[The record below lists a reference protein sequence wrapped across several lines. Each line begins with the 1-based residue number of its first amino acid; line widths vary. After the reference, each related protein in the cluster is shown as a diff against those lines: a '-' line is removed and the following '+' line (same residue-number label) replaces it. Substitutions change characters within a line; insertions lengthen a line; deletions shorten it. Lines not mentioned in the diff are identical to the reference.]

1 MEQFSFSSKERV
13 SSASFITGVY
23 GWMMLALILTAAT
36 AFVTAS
42 TPAISAFVFG
52 IPYMFMGLIFAELGL
67 VWYMSARVMRLS
79 NAATTLL
86 FIAYS
91 ILNGLTLSVILLA
104 YTGAVVSNAF
114 LITAG
119 TFGIMSA
126 AGYFTKKDLSGFGS
140 IMMMGLIGI
149 ILASLVNFF
158 LHSATMD
165 YIISYVGVMIFV
177 GLTAYDT
184 QKIKNMANE
193 LEDDQLKKA
202 AIMGALT
209 LYLDF
214 VNLFLFLL
222 RILNR
227 K

>member
-1 MEQFSFSSKERV
+1 MEPVIISNNKV

-23 GWMMLALILTAAT
+23 GWMMLALI
-36 AFVTAS
+36 VTALTSIVTVS
-42 TPAISAFVFG
+42 TPAVLNFVFG
-52 IPYMFMGLIFAELGL
+52 IPYMFYVLIFAEFGL
-67 VWYMSARVMRLS
+67 VWYLSSRVSSLS
-79 NAATTLL
+79 NTTATIMFL
-86 FIAYS
+86 AYS
-91 ILNGLTLSVILLA
+91 ILNGLTLSVILFV
-104 YTGAVVSNAF
+104 YSGAAISNAF

-126 AGYFTKKDLSGFGS
+126 AGYFTKKDLSGFGA
-140 IMMMGLIGI
+140 IMMMGLVGI

-158 LHSATMD
+158 LKSDTMS

-193 LEDDQLKKA
+193 LEEDQLKKA
-202 AIMGALT
+202 SIMGALT

>member
-42 TPAISAFVFG
+42 TPAIREFVFG
-52 IPYMFMGLIFAELGL
+52 IPYMFMGLIIAELGL

-91 ILNGLTLSVILLA
+91 ILNGLTLSIVLLA

>member
-1 MEQFSFSSKERV
+1 MEQFSFSSKEKV

-36 AFVTAS
+36 AVVTAS
-42 TPAISAFVFG
+42 TPAILEFVFG
-52 IPYMFMGLIFAELGL
+52 IPYMFMGLILAELGL

-91 ILNGLTLSVILLA
+91 ILNGLTLSVVLLA
-104 YTGAVVSNAF
+104 YTGAAVSNAF

-158 LHSATMD
+158 LHSETMD
-165 YIISYVGVMIFV
+165 YIISYVGVMVFV

>member
-36 AFVTAS
+36 AIVTAS
-42 TPAISAFVFG
+42 TPAILEFVFG

-104 YTGAVVSNAF
+104 YTGAAVSNAF

>member
-1 MEQFSFSSKERV
+1 MEPVIISNNKV

-23 GWMMLALILTAAT
+23 GWMMLALI
-36 AFVTAS
+36 VTALTSIVTVS
-42 TPAISAFVFG
+42 TPAVLNFVFG
-52 IPYMFMGLIFAELGL
+52 IPYMFYILIFAELGL
-67 VWYMSARVMRLS
+67 VWYLSARVSSLS
-79 NAATTLL
+79 NTTATIMFL
-86 FIAYS
+86 AYS
-91 ILNGLTLSVILLA
+91 VLNGLTLSVILFV
-104 YTGAVVSNAF
+104 YSGAAISNAF

-126 AGYFTKKDLSGFGS
+126 AGYFTKKDLSGFGA
-140 IMMMGLIGI
+140 IMMMGLVGI
-149 ILASLVNFF
+149 ILASIVNFF
-158 LHSATMD
+158 LKSDTMS

-184 QKIKNMANE
+184 QKIKNMASE
-193 LEDDQLKKA
+193 LEEDQLKKA
-202 AIMGALT
+202 SIMGALT